1 MWPKAG
7 RGLTAMMLATRC
19 PYCRT
24 TFRVVQDQLKIC
36 NGIVRCGSCRQV
48 FNGIEQLQS
57 AEAAVLAEASAAQ
70 GEASWPESAQANPN
84 PMTIVAEEDDKSG
97 FTEAHEDLNL
107 ILAPAEESFSRSTSL
122 IETPDPVY
130 ADETDS
136 GAMAQEA
143 EEPQPDLVLHVD
155 ERKEPRLEQDF
166 PADASDAHDFSAD
179 HHHDL
184 APSQGYMLP
193 SGHTGSVVDDED
205 EPAYKVELRSQA
217 AEPAFVQRAR
227 RQERFGRI
235 ARISMAVLILLL
247 LPALL
252 LQTVDAFHQRLSA
265 TFPLL
270 RPVLAQVCGV
280 IECQT
285 ELASQIEAVS
295 VDSSELHAP
304 TNGEKSFALNLLLRN
319 RSPLAQN
326 WPYIELTLNDAEE
339 KPVVRRVFS
348 ALEYLDHVQDGAKGF
363 VAHSER
369 SFRLVFE
376 VEPPLKPVGYRVYV
390 FYP

>member
-1 MWPKAG
+1 
-7 RGLTAMMLATRC
+7 MMLATRC

-57 AEAAVLAEASAAQ
+57 AEAAALAEVPVVQ
-70 GEASWPESAQANPN
+70 NEAVWPESAHAHPN
-84 PMTIVAEEDDKSG
+84 PVTIVAEEDDKSG

-107 ILAPAEESFSRSTSL
+107 ILAPAEESFSHTTPL
-122 IETPDPVY
+122 NETPDPVY
-130 ADETDS
+130 AEETDS

-143 EEPQPDLVLHVD
+143 EEPQPELVLHFD
-155 ERKEPRLEQDF
+155 ERKEPRLDQDF
-166 PADASDAHDFSAD
+166 PVDASGTRDFSTD
-179 HHHDL
+179 HDL
-184 APSQGYMLP
+184 ASSPGYMLP
-193 SGHTGSVVDDED
+193 SGSTESVMEDDD

-235 ARISMAVLILLL
+235 ARVSMAVLILVL

-265 TFPLL
+265 TFPII
-270 RPVLAQVCGV
+270 RPVLAQVCSV

-285 ELASQIEAVS
+285 ELSSQIETVS

-348 ALEYLDHVQDGAKGF
+348 ALEYLDSVQDGAKGF
-363 VAHSER
+363 AAHSER